1 MNRIMGRGDREAVT
15 VFCLFESPDWGKW
28 EMFFYVCRAL
38 RHSMGIINDRRD
50 WRPLGHQ
57 RCKEKRKGVD
67 V

>member
-38 RHSMGIINDRRD
+38 RHSMGIINDRRGLASNLT
-50 WRPLGHQ
+50 PTM
-57 RCKEKRKGVD
+57 
-67 V
+67 